1 MKCYI
6 AGQLLFIDCTYLWI
20 CTYFIQL
27 FFSFCINFYPIMLL
41 YVPLVVLWGQRLFF
55 KLNKVELQIEGLVV
69 ALLVGYITKVSLTL
83 TSWLFIGHC

>member
-1 MKCYI
+1 
-6 AGQLLFIDCTYLWI
+6 
-20 CTYFIQL
+20 
-27 FFSFCINFYPIMLL
+27 MLL